1 MEPLEEKT
9 WIEINKNAFES
20 YDIHKALAIS
30 GYGKS
35 YLASLKRRMANVWKP
50 KIPTLNESKLK
61 EIKP

>member
-9 WIEINKNAFES
+9 WIEINKNTFES
-20 YDIHKALAIS
+20 YDIYKDLATS

-35 YLASLKRRMANVWKP
+35 YLDSLNRRMANVWKP